1 MESVSRRRFI
11 QGTAIAGA
19 ATTAMAQSSN
29 GATIPRRPLGKSD
42 LEVSIIGMGGYHLG
56 SAETQDAA
64 RDMVQHA
71 IDSGINFFDNA
82 WDYHNGQSES
92 WLGYALAGRR
102 KEVVL
107 MTKVCTHGRDKTVA
121 MQMLEES
128 LRRLKTDYLDVWQIH
143 EVIYENDPDLI
154 FRPNGAA
161 EALLQAKK
169 EGKVRLIGF
178 TGHKKPE
185 IHLRMLSHRF
195 PFDTVQM
202 PLNAFDATFR
212 SFEQHVLTEAR
223 RQGIAVFGMKSL
235 GGSGEFIREGA
246 ITPDQALRYA
256 MSLPVTT
263 TISGMESMEVLKQN
277 LAIAKG
283 FSPLSEQE
291 MALVRNRCRLAAA
304 DGHLELFKTTT
315 KYDGEVGRQQHG
327 YPSPEELPA

>member
-1 MESVSRRRFI
+1 
-11 QGTAIAGA
+11 
-19 ATTAMAQSSN
+19 MAQTAN
-29 GATIPRRPLGKSD
+29 GSTIPKRQLGKSD
-42 LEVSIIGMGGYHLG
+42 LQISIIGMGGYHLG
-56 SAETQDAA
+56 SAESQDAA
-64 RDMVQHA
+64 KAMVQHA

-82 WDYHNGQSES
+82 WDYHDGQSES
-92 WLGYALAGRR
+92 WLGYALGGRR

-107 MTKVCTHGRDKTVA
+107 MTKVCTHGRDKSVA
-121 MQMLEES
+121 IQMLEES

-161 EALLQAKK
+161 EALVQAKK
-169 EGKVRLIGF
+169 DGKARLVGF

-185 IHLRMLSHRF
+185 IHRRMLSQGF

-212 SFEQHVLTEAR
+212 SFEEHVLPEAR
-223 RQGIAVFGMKSL
+223 RQGLAVFGMKSL

-246 ITPDQALRYA
+246 ITPEQALRYA

-263 TISGMESMEVLKQN
+263 TISGMESMEVLQQN
-277 LAIAKG
+277 LAVAKG
-283 FSPLSEQE
+283 FSPLDQEQ
-291 MALVRNRCRLAAA
+291 MAALRSRCRPAAA

>member
-1 MESVSRRRFI
+1 
-11 QGTAIAGA
+11 
-19 ATTAMAQSSN
+19 MAQTGN
-29 GATIPRRPLGKSD
+29 GSTIPKRTLGKSD
-42 LEVSIIGMGGYHLG
+42 LQVSIIGMGGFHLG
-56 SAETQDAA
+56 SAENQDVA
-64 RDMVQHA
+64 RDIVQHA

-82 WDYHNGQSES
+82 WEYHNGQSES

-143 EVIYENDPDLI
+143 EVIYDNDPDLI
-154 FRPNGAA
+154 FRPNGVA

-169 EGKVRLIGF
+169 DGKARLVGF
-178 TGHKKPE
+178 TGHKNPE
-185 IHLRMLSHRF
+185 IHLRMLSHGF

-202 PLNAFDATFR
+202 PLNAFDANFR
-212 SFEQHVLTEAR
+212 SFEDHVLPEAH
-223 RQGIAVFGMKSL
+223 RQGLAVFGMKSL

-246 ITPDQALRYA
+246 ITPEQALRYA

-277 LAIAKG
+277 LAVAQG
-283 FSPLSEQE
+283 FSPMTAQE
-291 MALVRNRCRLAAA
+291 MTLIRSRCRPEAA

-315 KYDGEVGRQQHG
+315 KYDGDVGRQQHG
-327 YPSPEELPA
+327 YPTPEELPA